1 VSYPALSLP
10 QSRGFQPGCFRLCSG
25 VKLAASSQSA
35 VRQAQNPDLSR
46 IKQRGPI
53 LKLMQWCANKIGLRS
68 DMPELNE
75 NLKLPILLVAAI

>member
-1 VSYPALSLP
+1 M
-10 QSRGFQPGCFRLCSG
+10 
-25 VKLAASSQSA
+25 
-35 VRQAQNPDLSR
+35 RQAQNPDLSR

-75 NLKLPILLVAAI
+75 NLKLPILLVAAIWPELRHVEEKFKMADDEIVISA